1 MRERHKGPAEPLA
14 ARLHFI
20 PRVLVRPV
28 QNAIVRMARRY
39 FERAPG
45 WVLLT
50 TRGRRTGLPREVL
63 LPCARTPDAAIVI
76 STYGWRSDWMRN
88 LRKEPAVRI
97 TWAGQSVSARA
108 EVVEEIAR
116 KQRLISEHPFFAPLP
131 IGVVHAV
138 ALTLFRPL
146 VVALLRRWVIPR
158 PVVVLHR
165 TATTSQETDAR

>member
-1 MRERHKGPAEPLA
+1 MAPHKGPEEPFA

-20 PRVLVRPV
+20 PRVVVRPV
-28 QNAIVRMARRY
+28 QSAIVRTFRRY

-63 LPCARTPDAAIVI
+63 LPCARTRDAAIVI
-76 STYGWRSDWMRN
+76 STYGLRSDWMRN
-88 LRKEPAVRI
+88 LRKEPAVQI
-97 TWAGQSVSARA
+97 TWAGECVRARA
-108 EVVEEIAR
+108 EVVEEIER
-116 KQRLISEHPFFAPLP
+116 KQRLMSDHPFFAPLP
-131 IGVVHAV
+131 VAVVHAV
-138 ALTLFRPL
+138 ALTVFRPL

-165 TATTSQETDAR
+165 TENRTNG